1 MGKKI
6 FFFFVILISQF
17 AFSQNQLLSENTQ
30 VSILT
35 CGRGEELYST
45 FGHTALRIKDE
56 VHQLDVVYNYGMFD
70 FRTENFYLKFVKGD
84 LQYFMNATSFEDF
97 ILEYQMDKR
106 EVIEQTLVLPL
117 LKKQALFNALNDNLF
132 STEKYYTYKF
142 IDRNCTTKIADKL
155 RETYPKIK
163 FEKVDDKNIS
173 YRKLLYPY
181 FDNYFWYK
189 LGINIVF
196 GLKTDTDAEKLF
208 LPIELFNSIEKAKI
222 NGKSIVLTKNIIVT
236 GETIAPKFSFLDSIY
251 VIILSLIILLIINS
265 KTLFK
270 TYLFFNGILG
280 VMLCLIGFYSQ
291 HQEILWN
298 YNALLFN
305 PLFVLIPFIREGFL
319 RKTTLTALFL
329 LLIYCVA
336 MLTKPHLVIML
347 PFIITN
353 LYILIKLN
361 GRNPIQLL
369 TSIKKNRT

>member
-6 FFFFVILISQF
+6 FFFFAIFISYVSL
-17 AFSQNQLLSENTQ
+17 SQNQQLSENTQ
-30 VSILT
+30 ISILT

-56 VHQLDVVYNYGMFD
+56 AHQLDVVYNYGMFD
-70 FRTENFYLKFVKGD
+70 FRTDNFYLKFVKGD

-106 EVIEQTLVLPL
+106 EVVEQTLALSIQ
-117 LKKQALFNALNDNLF
+117 KKQALFNSLNDNLF

-155 RETYPKIK
+155 TETYNGVP
-163 FEKVDDKNIS
+163 FGKVDDKNIT

-196 GLKTDTDAEKLF
+196 GLKTDSHAEKLF
-208 LPIELFNSIEKAKI
+208 LPIELFNSIDKAKI
-222 NGKSIVLTKNIIVT
+222 DGKSIVLSENIIVV
-236 GETIAPKFSFLDSIY
+236 GETSTPSFSFFNSIY
-251 VIILSLIILLIINS
+251 VIILSLILLLIINS
-265 KTLFK
+265 NALFK
-270 TYLFFNGILG
+270 TYLFLNGMIGLA
-280 VMLCLIGFYSQ
+280 LCLIGFYSQ

-305 PLFVLIPFIREGFL
+305 PLFVIIPFIGERFL
-319 RKTTLTALFL
+319 KKTTLISMFL
-329 LLIYCVA
+329 LLIYCIA
-336 MLTKPHLVIML
+336 ILTKPHLVIML
-347 PFIITN
+347 PFIIAN
-353 LYILIKLN
+353 FYILIKLN
-361 GRNPIQLL
+361 GRNPLHLL